1 MANEDVSGVSVNEN
15 NTPVASNV
23 IGGPLQ
29 CCCTDPM
36 TGFYRDGLCRT
47 GAGDMGAHVVCA
59 EMTADFLDFT
69 KAQGNDLSTPAPMYR
84 FPGLKQGDRWCLCAS
99 RWKEAMDAGM
109 APKVV
114 LDATH
119 ASALEYV
126 SLSEL
131 KAHATTSE

>member
-1 MANEDVSGVSVNEN
+1 MANEEGARPSGET
-15 NTPVASNV
+15 TPVANNV

-29 CCCTDPM
+29 CCCTNPM

-59 EMTADFLDFT
+59 EMTADFLEFT
-69 KAQGNDLSTPAPMYR
+69 KAQGNDLSTPVPMYR
-84 FPGLKQGDRWCLCAS
+84 FPGLKPGDRWCLCAS

-109 APKVV
+109 APKVS
-114 LDATH
+114 LAATH

-131 KAHATTSE
+131 KAHATEEA